1 MGVDVGAV
9 ALSLV
14 GLLLFSSG
22 AMDSGPVPKYGEAL
36 CTYHDN
42 SESVVFDF
50 YIAKFQDSYEF
61 KKMNGSTYY
70 VTVTQENEII
80 LVSVA
85 PINRDGHIDGTKS
98 AVGRGFNTITR
109 KNFVDERG
117 EQSLAC
123 EAL

>member
-1 MGVDVGAV
+1 MGVDVGAI
-9 ALSLV
+9 
-14 GLLLFSSG
+14 LLAMFGFVSG
-22 AMDSGPVPKYGEAL
+22 ALASGPVPKYGEAL
-36 CTYHDN
+36 CVYNDLTD
-42 SESVVFDF
+42 SVVFDF
-50 YIAKFQDSYEF
+50 YIARFQDSYEF
-61 KKMNGSTYY
+61 RKINGVTYY

-98 AVGRGFNTITR
+98 AVGRGFNTVTR

-117 EQSLAC
+117 QQSLAC